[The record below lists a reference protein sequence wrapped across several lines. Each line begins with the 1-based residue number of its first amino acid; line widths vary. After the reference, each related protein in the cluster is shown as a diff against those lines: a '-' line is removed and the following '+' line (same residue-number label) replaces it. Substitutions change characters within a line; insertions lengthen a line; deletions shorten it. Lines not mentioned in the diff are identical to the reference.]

1 MQTNFEVMSQ
11 KSLLSLRTIATW
23 VWGQIPSLSSCDRSE
38 PSCVF
43 RQLSSNRASLWVY
56 HSSLP
61 TQAGAVFSD
70 ERIAF

>member
-1 MQTNFEVMSQ
+1 MLLMQTNFVSEEPVDT
-11 KSLLSLRTIATW
+11 RNNR
-23 VWGQIPSLSSCDRSE
+23 GQIPSLSSCDVSE

-43 RQLSSNRASLWVY
+43 RQLSSTPASLWVY

-61 TQAGAVFSD
+61 TQAGAVFSN